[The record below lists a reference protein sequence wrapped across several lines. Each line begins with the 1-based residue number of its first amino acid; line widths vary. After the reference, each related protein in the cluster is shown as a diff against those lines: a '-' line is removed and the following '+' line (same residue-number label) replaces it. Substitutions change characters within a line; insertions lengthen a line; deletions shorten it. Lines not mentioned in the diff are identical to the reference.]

1 MNTIAGFSRVVGAAS
16 EVHRRPLSELL
27 APLDQLAA
35 KSANLLARPIGH
47 FERDG
52 RRYEIPRYVFVGP
65 KAGDTPIPVGIFAG
79 IYGDEPE
86 GVQAVVRF
94 AQWLEARPELA
105 AGYCL
110 FLYPACN
117 PTGLEAGTAFSSH
130 GKDLNLE
137 LLTITVEP
145 EVRLLQ
151 ADLAAQPLEGIIK
164 LHTNSNSRTF
174 SGLVRGEM
182 LARQLLD
189 PALAAAADLLPVD
202 EVARIDGFRTR
213 DVSYDHYEGGLT
225 HPPKPLPS
233 PFEVILE
240 TPGQVPAYLR
250 EWALVVALRSLL
262 TEYRKFIAYAP
273 NL

>member
-1 MNTIAGFSRVVGAAS
+1 MKTTTIAPAIDTGLSTT
-16 EVHRRPLSELL
+16 ERRSLSELL

-35 KSANLLARPIGH
+35 KSSNLLARPIGQ

-52 RRYEIPRYVFVGP
+52 HSYELPRYIFVGP
-65 KAGDTPIPVGIFAG
+65 QGGDVPIPVGIFAG

-86 GVQAVVRF
+86 GTRALVKF
-94 AQWLEARPELA
+94 AQLLEAHPELA
-105 AGYCL
+105 TGYCL

-117 PTGLEAGTAFSSH
+117 PTGLEAGTAFSSR

-137 LLTITVEP
+137 LVKISHEP
-145 EVRLLQ
+145 EARLLQ
-151 ADLAAQPLEGIIK
+151 GELASQRFEGMIK
-164 LHTNSNSRTF
+164 LHTKAGSSTF
-174 SGLVRGEM
+174 YGLVRGET

-189 PALAAAADLLPVD
+189 PALAAAAELLPVA
-202 EVARIDGFRTR
+202 EASRIEAFRAR
-213 DVSYDHYEGGLT
+213 DVSYDHYEGGSPMT
-225 HPPKPLPS
+225 PKSPTR

-250 EWALVVALRSLL
+250 EWAFVLALRSIL
-262 TEYRKFIAYAP
+262 TEYRKFLAYAP

>member
-1 MNTIAGFSRVVGAAS
+1 MNTTLSFSTVAGADS
-16 EVHRRPLSELL
+16 EVPRRSVSGLL

-35 KSANLLARPIGH
+35 KSTNLIARPIGH

-52 RRYEIPRYVFVGP
+52 RRYEIPRYIFVGP
-65 KAGDTPIPVGIFAG
+65 KGGDTPIPVGIFAG
-79 IYGDEPE
+79 IHGDEPE
-86 GVQAVVRF
+86 GVRALVRF

-117 PTGLEAGTAFSSH
+117 PTGLEAGTAFTSH

-137 LLTITVEP
+137 LLTISAEP

-151 ADLAAQPLEGIIK
+151 AELAAQPLEGMIK
-164 LHTNSNSRTF
+164 LHTNTESSTF

-189 PALAAAADLLPVD
+189 PALAAAADLLPVA
-202 EVARIDGFRTR
+202 EAARIAGFRAR

-225 HPPKPLPS
+225 NPPKLPPR

-262 TEYRKFIAYAP
+262 IEYRKFIAYAP

>member
-1 MNTIAGFSRVVGAAS
+1 MNPTTNLAPGAAS
-16 EVHRRPLSELL
+16 ASGVRRRSLSELL

-35 KSANLLARPIGH
+35 KSANLVARPIGH

-65 KAGDTPIPVGIFAG
+65 KGGDRSIPVGIFAG

-86 GVQAVVRF
+86 GVCALVRF

-105 AGYCL
+105 TGYCL

-117 PTGLEAGTAFSSH
+117 PTGLEVGTAFSSH

-137 LLTITVEP
+137 LLQISAEP
-145 EVRLLQ
+145 EVSLLQ
-151 ADLAAQPLEGIIK
+151 AELAAQPLEGIIK
-164 LHTNSNSRTF
+164 LHTNAQSRTF
-174 SGLVRGEM
+174 HGLVRGEM
-182 LARQLLD
+182 FARELLA
-189 PALAAAADLLPVD
+189 PALAAATALLPV
-202 EVARIDGFRTR
+202 EEAARIEGFRAR

-225 HPPKPLPS
+225 NPPKLPPR

-240 TPGQVPAYLR
+240 TPGQVSVYLR

-262 TEYRKFIAYAP
+262 VEYRKFIAYAC

>member
-1 MNTIAGFSRVVGAAS
+1 MNPTTSFSTVSEAGCEFQ
-16 EVHRRPLSELL
+16 RRSLSALL

-35 KSANLLARPIGH
+35 KSASLLARPIGH

-52 RRYEIPRYVFVGP
+52 RRYEIPRYIFVGP
-65 KAGDTPIPVGIFAG
+65 TSGDTPIPVGIFAG

-86 GVQAVVRF
+86 GVRALVRF

-117 PTGLEAGTAFSSH
+117 PTGLEAGTAFSSQ

-137 LLTITVEP
+137 LLTISAEP

-151 ADLAAQPLEGIIK
+151 AELTSQPLDGIIK
-164 LHTNSNSRTF
+164 LHTNSKSSTF

-189 PALAAAADLLPVD
+189 PTLAAAADLLPA
-202 EVARIDGFRTR
+202 EEASRIDGFRAR

-225 HPPKPLPS
+225 NPPKLPPR

-240 TPGQVPAYLR
+240 TPGLVPAYLR
-250 EWALVVALRSLL
+250 EWALVLALSSLL
-262 TEYRKFIAYAP
+262 VEYRKFIAYAP